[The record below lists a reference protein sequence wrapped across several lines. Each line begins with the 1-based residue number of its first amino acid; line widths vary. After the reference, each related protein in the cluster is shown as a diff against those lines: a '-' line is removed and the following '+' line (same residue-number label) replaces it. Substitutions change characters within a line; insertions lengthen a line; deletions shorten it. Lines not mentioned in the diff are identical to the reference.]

1 MLHRRFQEMQVPDSI
16 IEQRAPIWRHTQ
28 IRAQEQKRATQ
39 TQKPDEVGTQY
50 LCQGLSIR
58 IGEQFQYGAV
68 PLRCC
73 QGFS

>member
-1 MLHRRFQEMQVPDSI
+1 MAPHKSERRNRR
-16 IEQRAPIWRHTQ
+16 EQR
-28 IRAQEQKRATQ
+28 K
-39 TQKPDEVGTQY
+39 TQKPEEMGTQY